1 MPDQLSAS
9 RDPAV
14 RHFRRNRVGVLDRDA
29 GPGLG
34 QLQRLFAIFRGGQ
47 KNVGGFLAIGVGHHG
62 DTPTPKTWSVM
73 AGLFPATHLAQPGEE
88 GLAVTDRRRAER
100 PFRSSNRR
108 GRMAGP
114 TPKATRCTFPP
125 CERRAADRP

>member
-1 MPDQLSAS
+1 MPDQLSAG

-62 DTPTPKTWSVM
+62 DTAPPKD
-73 AGLFPATHLAQPGEE
+73 LARHG
-88 GLAVTDRRRAER
+88 RAFSGH
-100 PFRSSNRR
+100 PLSTTGR
-108 GRMAGP
+108 GRPGGY
-114 TPKATRCTFPP
+114 
-125 CERRAADRP
+125 